1 MKLSFVI
8 PAYNE
13 ENYVGNCI
21 ASVQK
26 ELERSSREAE
36 IIVINN
42 ASTDRTAEAARK
54 HKNVRVI
61 DEPKKGLVH
70 ARQRGLEEASGDL
83 LAYLDADCI
92 LNEGWIDAV
101 FNEFGKESVVALSG
115 PRHYY
120 DMPKFKKLMADN
132 GWWFAPITYRL
143 VGYMILGGNF
153 VARRDALK
161 KMGGFNTDIKFYG
174 EDTDIAR
181 RLSEFGKVVFKMDFL
196 VQSSGRR
203 LMKEGVFKT
212 YWVYAANY
220 TWEVFFKKPLTENYQ
235 DVR

>member
-8 PAYNE
+8 PAHNE

-21 ASVQK
+21 VSIQN

-36 IIVINN
+36 IIVIDN
-42 ASTDRTAEAARK
+42 ASTDKTAETAKK

-61 DEPKKGLVH
+61 SEPTKGLVH
-70 ARQRGLEEASGDL
+70 ARQKGLKEAGGDL

-92 LNEGWIDAV
+92 LNDGWIETV
-101 FNEFGKESVVALSG
+101 FAEFENPSIVALSG

-120 DMPKFKKLMADN
+120 DMPKFKKFFADN
-132 GWWFAPITYRL
+132 GWWFAPIIYRI

-153 VARRDALK
+153 VARRDALE
-161 KMGGFNTDIKFYG
+161 KMGGFDTNIKFYG

-181 RLSEFGKVVFKMDFL
+181 RLSEFGKVVFRMDFL

-203 LMKEGVFKT
+203 LMKEGIFKT
-212 YWVYAANY
+212 YWVYAVNFVWQV
-220 TWEVFFKKPLTENYQ
+220 TFKKSFTNHYQ

>member
-1 MKLSFVI
+1 MKLSFII
-8 PAYNE
+8 PAHNE

-21 ASVQK
+21 ASIQR
-26 ELERSSREAE
+26 ELQRSSKEAE
-36 IIVINN
+36 IMVVNN
-42 ASTDRTAEAARK
+42 ASTDRTAEVAK
-54 HKNVRVI
+54 KYKDVRVVN
-61 DEPKKGLVH
+61 EPNKGLVY
-70 ARQRGLEEASGDL
+70 ARQKGLKEANGDL
-83 LAYLDADCI
+83 LAYLDADCL

-101 FNEFGKESVVALSG
+101 FAEFEKPSVVALSG

-120 DMPKFKKLMADN
+120 DMPKFKKLLADQ

-153 VARRDALK
+153 VARRGVLE
-161 KMGGFNTDIKFYG
+161 KMGGFDTDIKFYG

-181 RLSEFGKVVFKMDFL
+181 RLNTFGKVVFRMDFL
-196 VQSSGRR
+196 VESSGRR

-212 YWVYAANY
+212 YLVYGVNY
-220 TWEVFFKKPLTENYQ
+220 AWEVIFKKPFTRNYQ

>member
-1 MKLSFVI
+1 LNSGIKMKLSFVI
-8 PAYNE
+8 PAHNE

-21 ASVQK
+21 ASIQK

-36 IIVINN
+36 IIVIDN
-42 ASTDRTAEAARK
+42 ASTDGTAEVAKK

-61 DEPKKGLVH
+61 HEPNKGLVH
-70 ARQRGLEEASGDL
+70 ARQRGLKEADGDL

-101 FNEFGKESVVALSG
+101 FEEFENPAIVAFSG

-120 DMPKFKKLMADN
+120 DMPKFKKFFADN

-153 VARRDALK
+153 VARKDALE
-161 KMGGFNTDIKFYG
+161 KMGGFDTKIKFYG

-181 RLSEFGKVVFKMDFL
+181 RLNPRHAKYIK
-196 VQSSGRR
+196 Q
-203 LMKEGVFKT
+203 
-212 YWVYAANY
+212 
-220 TWEVFFKKPLTENYQ
+220 KPFC
-235 DVR
+235 DPFDAFAG